1 MSRVLIIAKREVR
14 SLFVSPIAYVVL
26 FLFLAFMGIVFML
39 PLARIFVPG
48 NVIELR
54 ELTNYTRF
62 ALFFVIPLL
71 TMSMFADE
79 YKSGRIEM
87 LRTSP
92 ITELDLVVG
101 KFLGAMV
108 YFLLL
113 VGATLLY
120 LVILSVFGKPD
131 LGQVLAC
138 YLGMTLMGC
147 MFVAVGLFYSACS
160 ADQIVAA
167 LAGIITLGMLT
178 ITQYIAPF
186 LPQDWSLLR
195 LRIPVRRVVEYLSV
209 GTHIGDFARGSV
221 ELGNVVYFLGFA
233 ALFLFWTYL
242 VLESK
247 KWR

>member
-1 MSRVLIIAKREVR
+1 MNRVLIIANREVK

-54 ELTNYTRF
+54 ELTNFTRF
-62 ALFFVIPLL
+62 ALFFVMPLL
-71 TMSMFADE
+71 TMSMFSDE

-92 ITELDLVVG
+92 ITEFDLVAG

-108 YFLLL
+108 YYMVL
-113 VGATLLY
+113 VGSTLLY
-120 LVILSVFGKPD
+120 LAILWAFGKPD
-131 LGQVLAC
+131 LGQVLSC
-138 YLGMTLMGC
+138 YLGMALMGC

-167 LAGIITLGMLT
+167 LSGIITLGILT
-178 ITQYIAPF
+178 ITQYLAPF
-186 LPQDWSLLR
+186 LPQDWSWWR
-195 LRIPVRRVVEYLSV
+195 FRVPVRSVVEYLSV
-209 GTHIGDFARGSV
+209 GTHIGAFARGTV

-233 ALFLFWTYL
+233 GLFLFWTYI